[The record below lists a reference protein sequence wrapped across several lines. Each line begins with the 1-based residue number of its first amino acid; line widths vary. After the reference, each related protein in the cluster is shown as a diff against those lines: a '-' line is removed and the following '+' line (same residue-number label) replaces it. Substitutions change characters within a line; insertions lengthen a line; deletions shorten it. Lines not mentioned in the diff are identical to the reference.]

1 MDDEVKDLIATQFA
15 DENRMF
21 GGLIMPGRCYVAM
34 RATDDIIL
42 IEQGSAPPG
51 PFPTAM
57 QAQMDDEKFWALNWL
72 VTVCKNDA
80 DIEAWEK
87 RDGWRRMGVA
97 DANQARAMRAE
108 LPAFRTMLA
117 ARVPS

>member
-1 MDDEVKDLIATQFA
+1 
-15 DENRMF
+15 MF
-21 GGLIMPGRCYVAM
+21 GALIVPGSCYVAM
-34 RATDDIIL
+34 QVTGDIIL
-42 IEQGSAPPG
+42 IEQGAAPPD
-51 PFPTAM
+51 PVPAAM
-57 QAQMDDEKFWALNWL
+57 LAQMDDEKFWALNWL

-87 RDGWRRMGVA
+87 RDGWRHMGVA

-117 ARVPS
+117 ARVLS